1 MIVSLQLMVD
11 VVLSFFFHL
20 SSSLHFKFPM
30 NTHTSSHHE
39 LMFSKG
45 LHVKNLAL
53 NLVLLGREG
62 NFKGQSVVQEA
73 CPGGGTGTLAP
84 SCLFL
89 SFLVAMRKAGLL
101 SHQNVLSWLQPQS
114 VDASDQG
121 LKLLKL
127 QSKINVFS
135 YECNCR
141 WYFVI
146 AMKNQLTSFFILI
159 SPLQC

>member
-1 MIVSLQLMVD
+1 MIRRKNIPLEDSQMIVFLQLMVD
-11 VVLSFFFHL
+11 VVLSFSFHL
-20 SSSLHFKFPM
+20 SSSLHFKYPM
-30 NTHTSSHHE
+30 NTRTSSHHE

-101 SHQNVLSWLQPQS
+101 CHVLPPERTVLAVAPVCGCKRPRTETSETTKQN
-114 VDASDQG
+114 
-121 LKLLKL
+121 KRLLL
-127 QSKINVFS
+127 
-135 YECNCR
+135 
-141 WYFVI
+141 
-146 AMKNQLTSFFILI
+146 
-159 SPLQC
+159 